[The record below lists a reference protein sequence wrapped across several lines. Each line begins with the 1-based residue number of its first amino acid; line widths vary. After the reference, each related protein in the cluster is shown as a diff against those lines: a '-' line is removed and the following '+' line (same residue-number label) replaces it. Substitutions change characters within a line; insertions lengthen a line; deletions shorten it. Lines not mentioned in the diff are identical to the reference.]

1 MYRILIKK
9 TAIKSLEKLP
19 LEIIESINEKILA
32 LSKNPRPHGCKKLI
46 LKENLYRIRVS
57 SYRIVYTIQDKILT
71 IEIIKISNRDEVYK
85 GL

>member
-9 TAIKSLEKLP
+9 TALKSLDKLP
-19 LEIIESINEKILA
+19 LDIIESINEKILA
-32 LSKNPRPHGCKKLI
+32 LAKNPRPRGCKKLI

-71 IEIIKISNRDEVYK
+71 IEIIKISKRDEVYK
-85 GL
+85 D

>member
-9 TAIKSLEKLP
+9 TALKSLDKLP
-19 LEIIESINEKILA
+19 LDILESINEKIFSLA
-32 LSKNPRPHGCKKLI
+32 KNPRPRGCKKLI

-71 IEIIKISNRDEVYK
+71 IEIIKISKRDEVYK
-85 GL
+85 DL